1 MNLSNEYLDSVNKLL
16 NKDKIELTLEQQKEI
31 IRIYEQAFQ
40 NQVKKIK
47 KCKNGTVAKK
57 IAAVYSEQIYNEL
70 LDITEKYNEAMVD
83 LYIDKTIED
92 LYSIQLES
100 SKKEAFS
107 TANDIEYKE
116 FAKVVNK
123 VSNITRQEIIEPL
136 ISGEIYKDNVGLSDR
151 LWNIANSSGDR
162 LSAAIQSC
170 LAQGMGSVEMS
181 KVLKEW
187 AKEGHHTWN
196 KAKIK
201 EKLGEGYARAY
212 GTQSLDYEALRLAR
226 TVINHQSQIASK
238 MAHKINPYIGA
249 LKWRSSHTIG
259 RTCQECI
266 DRDGKIFTSD
276 ECPLD
281 HPNGLCFLEPVY
293 MINGREASLEEIAD
307 DLASWGRGEENSGT
321 MNRIPKYKELHKS
334 YFK

>member
-1 MNLSNEYLDSVNKLL
+1 MNLSNEYLDSVNKVL
-16 NKDKIELTLEQQKEI
+16 NQDKIDLTLEQQKEI
-31 IRIYEQAFQ
+31 IRVYEKAFQ
-40 NQVKKIK
+40 SQLKKIK

-57 IAAVYSEQIYNEL
+57 IAAVYSEQLYTEL
-70 LDITEKYNEAMVD
+70 VEITERYNQAMVD

-92 LYSIQLES
+92 LYYIPLES
-100 SKKEAFS
+100 GKKEAFS
-107 TANDIEYKE
+107 DTKDIDYKE

-123 VSNITRQEIIEPL
+123 VSNIAREEMIQPL
-136 ISGEIYKDNVGLSDR
+136 IAGEIYKDNIGLSDR
-151 LWNIANSSGDR
+151 LWNVANSSGQR
-162 LSAAIQSC
+162 LSEAIQSC

-187 AKEGHHTWN
+187 AKEGHHTWS

-201 EKLGEGYARAY
+201 EKLGEGYARAC

-238 MAHKINPYIGA
+238 MAHKINPYIGG

-266 DRDGKIFTSD
+266 DRDGKIFTSE

-293 MINGREASLEEIAD
+293 MIDGKEATLEEIAD
-307 DLASWGRGEENSGT
+307 DLASWGRGEENSNT
-321 MNRIPKYKELHKS
+321 MNKISKYKELHDT
-334 YFK
+334 YFG